1 MSLLVRF
8 FAYKVRCRA
17 QVRGGFAA
25 PLESRPSRRRNIG
38 QKQPSRLTCR
48 TPSKGTFGSALD
60 KAEENDRN
68 NRRSAGS
75 SRKSARETLPFG
87 LSLMAD

>member
-38 QKQPSRLTCR
+38 QERSLAFDAAR
-48 TPSKGTFGSALD
+48 
-60 KAEENDRN
+60 DRRN
-68 NRRSAGS
+68 HDIGPLVRCGRGRSSGEHKLGAGS
-75 SRKSARETLPFG
+75 RRELHYVKFG
-87 LSLMAD
+87 NP